1 MSDTPIIEMEHID
14 KSFASNQV
22 LSDVHFNIQEGEIH
36 ALMGENG
43 AGKSTLV
50 KVLTGIHPR
59 DNGTIRWK
67 GKEVNFSNP
76 KEAENEG
83 IIVIHQELNIIPYL
97 TVAENMFLGK
107 ELTYGKSGIINSSK
121 MKAQTRY
128 ILEKLGVKNIQ
139 PNEVAGDL
147 SVGKQQ
153 MIEIARALATEAK
166 VIIMDEPTAALTERE
181 IRSLFNLVQDLK
193 KQGVS
198 FVYISHRMEE
208 IFEICDR
215 ITVLRDGSYIGTE
228 MVKETDLE
236 AVVKMMVGRE
246 LGQRFP
252 EKKNDIGDVV
262 LSVENFSSPDW
273 FDDVTFDVRKGE
285 ILGISGLMGAGR
297 SEVMETLFGYR
308 KRSNGQVRLDGKPL
322 KAKHPKDLIEQG
334 IGFITE
340 DRKVKGLV
348 LEAPIR
354 ENIALANFKKVS
366 KNQVIQTKKERELVN
381 QLIKRLNVKATNSE
395 QHVKSLSGGNQQ
407 KVVVAK
413 WLGIEPTVLIL
424 DEPTRGVDIGAKKEI
439 YTIINELAENGVAII
454 MVSSELQEILG
465 VSDRVMVMH
474 EGKVKGFFDRD
485 EATQEKIM
493 LAATGGE

>member
-1 MSDTPIIEMEHID
+1 MSDTPIIEMKHID
-14 KSFASNQV
+14 KSFAGNQV
-22 LSDVHFNIQEGEIH
+22 LSDVHFDIQEGEIH

-59 DNGTIRWK
+59 DSGTIQWR
-67 GKEVNFSNP
+67 GKEINFSNP
-76 KEAENEG
+76 KEAEKEG

-107 ELTYGKSGIINSSK
+107 ELTYGKSGIINSKK
-121 MKAQTRY
+121 MEAQTKG
-128 ILEKLGVKNIQ
+128 ILGKLGVSNIE
-139 PNEVAGDL
+139 PTEVAGSL

-153 MIEIARALATEAK
+153 MVEIARALATEAK

-181 IRSLFNLVQDLK
+181 IRSLFKVVQDLK
-193 KQGVS
+193 KQNVS
-198 FVYISHRMEE
+198 FIYISHRMEE

-215 ITVLRDGSYIGTE
+215 ITVLRDGSYVGTE
-228 MVKETDLE
+228 MVKETNLE

-252 EKKNDIGDVV
+252 EKNNDIGNVILAVD
-262 LSVENFSSPDW
+262 NFSSPGW
-273 FDDVTFDVRKGE
+273 FDDVSFDVRQGE
-285 ILGISGLMGAGR
+285 ILGVSGLMGAGR
-297 SEVMETLFGYR
+297 SEVMEALFGYR
-308 KRSNGQVRLDGKPL
+308 KRSNGQIRLDGKPL
-322 KAKHPKDLIEQG
+322 KTKHPKDLIEQG

-340 DRKVKGLV
+340 DRKVKGLL
-348 LEAPIR
+348 LEASIR

-366 KNQVIQTKKERELVN
+366 KNQVIQTKKERKLVN

-395 QHVKSLSGGNQQ
+395 QQVKSLSGGNQQ

-413 WLGIEPTVLIL
+413 WLGIDPRVLIL

-454 MVSSELQEILG
+454 MVSSELQEVLG